1 MLKRRIKEKMQS
13 EQGTSIFFGLLLF
26 LTASILSVV
35 ILEGAVTTVKTV
47 ASDRTSEQ
55 NQLACTSA
63 AQLLRDSI
71 VNVKLSADI
80 VETKTGDHVETAKN
94 WKDVSNA
101 SLIST
106 SLATSQSF
114 AQMLQNYVKEADK
127 KNKDVFGTD
136 YFGIPVTKKLIISS
150 AGSGTDAA
158 FSQFSNLDKINAE
171 FTITPRKSDDT
182 AKKNEVTYDIVVKLS
197 TGTGRDSSHV
207 VLSLTGKTEA
217 RDATSSVNG
226 NTSTTTIPYEYKWEA
241 KDIFYGDSVRT
252 LGDSQ

>member
-80 VETKTGDHVETAKN
+80 VETKTGDHVKTTKN
-94 WKDVSNA
+94 WN
-101 SLIST
+101 
-106 SLATSQSF
+106 
-114 AQMLQNYVKEADK
+114 LQYRIPRILHVWLYGC
-127 KNKDVFGTD
+127 KN
-136 YFGIPVTKKLIISS
+136 
-150 AGSGTDAA
+150 SG
-158 FSQFSNLDKINAE
+158 FKC
-171 FTITPRKSDDT
+171 
-182 AKKNEVTYDIVVKLS
+182 
-197 TGTGRDSSHV
+197 
-207 VLSLTGKTEA
+207 
-217 RDATSSVNG
+217 
-226 NTSTTTIPYEYKWEA
+226 
-241 KDIFYGDSVRT
+241 YG
-252 LGDSQ
+252 L

>member
-1 MLKRRIKEKMQS
+1 MLKRRIKEKMLS

-26 LTASILSVV
+26 LVASILSVV
-35 ILEGAVTTVKTV
+35 ILEGAVTAVKTV

-80 VETKTGDHVETAKN
+80 VETKTGDYVETTKT
-94 WKDVSNA
+94 WKDVS
-101 SLIST
+101 LISR

-114 AQMLQNYVKEADK
+114 AQMLQNYVKEADEN
-127 KNKDVFGTD
+127 NKDVFGTNL
-136 YFGIPVTKKLIISS
+136 FGIPVTKKLIISS
-150 AGSGTDAA
+150 SGSGTDVA
-158 FSQFSNLDKINAE
+158 FSQFNNLDKINVE

-197 TGTGRDSSHV
+197 TGTGRDSCHV
-207 VLSLTGKTEA
+207 ILSLTGKTKAHE
-217 RDATSSVNG
+217 TTSVNG
-226 NTSTTTIPYEYKWEA
+226 STSTTTTPYEYKWEA

>member
-80 VETKTGDHVETAKN
+80 VETKTGDHVKTTKN
-94 WKDVSNA
+94 WKDVD
-101 SLIST
+101 
-106 SLATSQSF
+106 ATQSF
-114 AQMLQNYVKEADK
+114 ANMLQNYVKEADE
-127 KNKDVFGTD
+127 KNKDVFGTNF
-136 YFGIPVTKKLIISS
+136 FGIPVTKKLIISS
-150 AGSGTDAA
+150 SGSGTEAA
-158 FSQFSNLDKINAE
+158 FSQFNNLDKINAE

-217 RDATSSVNG
+217 RDTTTSVNG
-226 NTSTTTIPYEYKWEA
+226 NPSTTTTPYEYKWEA

>member
-150 AGSGTDAA
+150 AGSGTDVA

-226 NTSTTTIPYEYKWEA
+226 NTSTTTTPYEYKWEA

>member
-80 VETKTGDHVETAKN
+80 VEIKTGDHVGNVA
-94 WKDVSNA
+94 VFRPNA
-101 SLIST
+101 
-106 SLATSQSF
+106 
-114 AQMLQNYVKEADK
+114 
-127 KNKDVFGTD
+127 
-136 YFGIPVTKKLIISS
+136 
-150 AGSGTDAA
+150 
-158 FSQFSNLDKINAE
+158 AE
-171 FTITPRKSDDT
+171 LRKR
-182 AKKNEVTYDIVVKLS
+182 
-197 TGTGRDSSHV
+197 GR
-207 VLSLTGKTEA
+207 
-217 RDATSSVNG
+217 
-226 NTSTTTIPYEYKWEA
+226 
-241 KDIFYGDSVRT
+241 
-252 LGDSQ
+252 

>member
-1 MLKRRIKEKMQS
+1 MLKRRMKEKLQS

-35 ILEGAVTTVKTV
+35 ILEGAVTAVKTV

-80 VETKTGDHVETAKN
+80 VEIKTGDHVETAKN
-94 WKDVSNA
+94 WKDVSND

-114 AQMLQNYVKEADK
+114 AQMLQNYVKRQMK
-127 KNKDVFGTD
+127 KIKMF
-136 YFGIPVTKKLIISS
+136 LEQIIL
-150 AGSGTDAA
+150 A
-158 FSQFSNLDKINAE
+158 FRLQRN
-171 FTITPRKSDDT
+171 
-182 AKKNEVTYDIVVKLS
+182 
-197 TGTGRDSSHV
+197 
-207 VLSLTGKTEA
+207 
-217 RDATSSVNG
+217 
-226 NTSTTTIPYEYKWEA
+226 
-241 KDIFYGDSVRT
+241 
-252 LGDSQ
+252 

>member
-1 MLKRRIKEKMQS
+1 M
-13 EQGTSIFFGLLLF
+13 
-26 LTASILSVV
+26 
-35 ILEGAVTTVKTV
+35 
-47 ASDRTSEQ
+47 
-55 NQLACTSA
+55 
-63 AQLLRDSI
+63 
-71 VNVKLSADI
+71 NVKLSADI

-226 NTSTTTIPYEYKWEA
+226 NTSTTTTPYEYKWEA